1 MSLRSFFLPAILPLV
16 EECFLWRISSLSVK
30 VRPNVSV
37 RAADDYNGHRQWSDD
52 GRTPF
57 SLQSVELYI
66 RTPTKCKV
74 LYTQPTS
81 KSKVCATVSSKTT
94 CVLNTK
100 TIQSTV
106 SHAKCILFLPPL
118 PGGPKPT
125 QCNILLAT
133 ALTKINGGLGA
144 LIMYFSRF

>member
-66 RTPTKCKV
+66 RTPTNVKCC
-74 LYTQPTS
+74 TQNQPP
-81 KSKVCATVSSKTT
+81 K
-94 CVLNTK
+94 
-100 TIQSTV
+100 
-106 SHAKCILFLPPL
+106 AKCVQPFLPKL
-118 PGGPKPT
+118 PV
-125 QCNILLAT
+125 C
-133 ALTKINGGLGA
+133 
-144 LIMYFSRF
+144 